1 MDNKNWKSI
10 TVSIDNYHAVR
21 GISMMKNRKLSG
33 TIIKLI
39 GEHCKGNGYLIIREL
54 VGIVQT
60 DTCFWCKGEGH
71 TETVYEWEKEE
82 EQKLA

>member
-39 GEHCKGNGYLIIREL
+39 EDFI
-54 VGIVQT
+54 
-60 DTCFWCKGEGH
+60 
-71 TETVYEWEKEE
+71 
-82 EQKLA
+82 

>member
-39 GEHCKGNGYLIIREL
+39 EDYIKNVAKDNKEDYDKFRKNLIKLSKNGGQNE
-54 VGIVQT
+54 VSTKTQNM
-60 DTCFWCKGEGH
+60 
-71 TETVYEWEKEE
+71 
-82 EQKLA
+82 

>member
-33 TIIKLI
+33 TIKKLIEDYIKNVAKYNKEDYDKFRKNLIKLS
-39 GEHCKGNGYLIIREL
+39 KNG
-54 VGIVQT
+54 G
-60 DTCFWCKGEGH
+60 
-71 TETVYEWEKEE
+71 
-82 EQKLA
+82 

>member
-10 TVSIDNYHAVR
+10 TVRIDNYHAVR

-39 GEHCKGNGYLIIREL
+39 ADYIKNVAKDNKEDYDKFRKNLIKLSKNG
-54 VGIVQT
+54 G
-60 DTCFWCKGEGH
+60 
-71 TETVYEWEKEE
+71 
-82 EQKLA
+82 

>member
-1 MDNKNWKSI
+1 MYNKNWKSI

-39 GEHCKGNGYLIIREL
+39 EDYIKNVAKDNKEDYDKFRKNLIKLSKNG
-54 VGIVQT
+54 G
-60 DTCFWCKGEGH
+60 
-71 TETVYEWEKEE
+71 
-82 EQKLA
+82 

>member
-21 GISMMKNRKLSG
+21 GISMMKNRKKAG

-39 GEHCKGNGYLIIREL
+39 EDYIKNVAKENKEDYDKFRKNLIKLSKNG
-54 VGIVQT
+54 G
-60 DTCFWCKGEGH
+60 
-71 TETVYEWEKEE
+71 
-82 EQKLA
+82 